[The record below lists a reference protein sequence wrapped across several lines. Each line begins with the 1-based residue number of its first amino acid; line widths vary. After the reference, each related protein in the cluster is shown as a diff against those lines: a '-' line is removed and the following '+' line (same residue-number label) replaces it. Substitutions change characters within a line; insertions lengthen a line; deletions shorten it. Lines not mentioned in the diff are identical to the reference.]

1 MGKGNKQVK
10 AGEQTVINA
19 LPDYARP
26 YFENIME
33 RAEAESLNQFQPY
46 QGQRIAESGSI
57 ADIADSRNMVRNIGN
72 MRMPETEEAKGGIRD
87 LARRGQFTGQV
98 AEDYM
103 NPYINQ
109 VIERQKQG
117 AIQDFNRMGA
127 SRAADAVNSGAF
139 GGSRAAVAD
148 YLAEEGLQRQ
158 LGDIEATGREA
169 AFRDARSA
177 FDADRQ
183 TGLQGLGQLASLG
196 SARRAGDI
204 QGAQL
209 LEGIGNTQ
217 LGEKQAGLYIGYQ
230 DFLGQQN
237 FTKDQ
242 LGFLSNI
249 LQGVPV
255 RPNTTQQT
263 FQPYNPLQ
271 QALGAGITGL
281 SLYRGLT

>member
-10 AGEQTVINA
+10 AGEQTVINS

-26 YFENIME
+26 YFENLME
-33 RAEAESLNQFQPY
+33 RAEAESLQGYQPY
-46 QGQRIAESGSI
+46 QGQRIAQSGSI
-57 ADIADSRNMVRNIGN
+57 ADIANSRNMVRGIANQG
-72 MRMPETEEAKGGIRD
+72 MPETQEAIGGIRD
-87 LARRGQFTGQV
+87 LARSGQFTGQT
-98 AEDYM
+98 AQDYM
-103 NPYINQ
+103 NPYMEQ
-109 VIERQKQG
+109 VVDRQKQG

-127 SRAADAVNSGAF
+127 ARNAQAVNAGAF

-148 YLAEEGLQRQ
+148 YLAQEGLQDQ
-158 LGDIEATGREA
+158 LADIDATGREA
-169 AFRDARSA
+169 AFRDARSG

-183 TGLQGLGQLASLG
+183 MGMQGLGQLAQLG

-209 LEGIGNTQ
+209 LEGIGKTQ
-217 LGEKQAGLYIGYQ
+217 LGEQQAGLDIDYQ

-237 FTKDQ
+237 FNKDQ
-242 LGFLSNI
+242 LGFFSNM

-255 RPNTTQQT
+255 RPNTQQQT

>member
-10 AGEQTVINA
+10 AGEQTVINS

-26 YFENIME
+26 YFENLME
-33 RAEAESLNQFQPY
+33 RAEAESLQGYQPY
-46 QGQRIAESGSI
+46 QGQRIAQSGSI
-57 ADIADSRNMVRNIGN
+57 ADIADSRNMVRNIAGQG
-72 MRMPETEEAKGGIRD
+72 MPETQEAIGGIRD
-87 LARRGQFTGQV
+87 LAQRGQFTGQT
-98 AEDYM
+98 AQDYM
-103 NPYINQ
+103 NPYMDQ
-109 VIERQKQG
+109 VVERQKQG

-127 SRAADAVNSGAF
+127 SRAADAVNAGAF
-139 GGSRAAVAD
+139 GGSRQAVAD

-158 LGDIEATGREA
+158 LGDIEATGRES
-169 AFRDARSA
+169 AFRDARA
-177 FDADRQ
+177 GFDADRQ
-183 TGLQGLGQLASLG
+183 MGMQGLGQLAQLG

-209 LEGIGNTQ
+209 LEGIGKTQ
-217 LGEKQAGLYIGYQ
+217 LGEQQAGLDIGYQ

-237 FTKDQ
+237 FNKDQ
-242 LGFLSNI
+242 LGFFSNM

-255 RPNTTQQT
+255 RPNTQQAT